1 MYKNNLLTL
10 ILLLII
16 LLFTN
21 ILINYISY
29 KNQNI
34 KETFMSFYYKNS
46 RKFFDQTDD
55 IIYVNLVSKINIL
68 NNYKDEISNNIESN
82 DVIITNNIKNLRC
95 KLLDLGKN
103 TKEEI
108 NNLSDNQINNLAL
121 NLNLNSEEFDEL
133 TTLEKKKYMKDYI
146 GLSDVNNNDLQ
157 SEGCLS
163 GEGYLSEGLEDNIQ
177 HKIHTLYSNI
187 YDKQNKI
194 DKKLK
199 QYEIIEHYEVY

>member
-29 KNQNI
+29 KKQNI

-55 IIYVNLVSKINIL
+55 IIYVDLVSKINIL

-108 NNLSDNQINNLAL
+108 NSLNNDQIKDLAQSL
-121 NLNLNSEEFDEL
+121 NLDLDSDKFDEM
-133 TTLEKKKYMKDYI
+133 TAEEKKNYIEDYI
-146 GLSDVNNNDLQ
+146 GLSDVNNDDLQ

-187 YDKQNKI
+187 YDKQNQI
-194 DKKLK
+194 DIKLN
-199 QYEIIEHYEVY
+199 EYEVY

>member
-29 KNQNI
+29 KKQNI

-55 IIYVNLVSKINIL
+55 IIYVDLVSKINIL

-108 NNLSDNQINNLAL
+108 NNLDKNEINDLAHSL
-121 NLNLNSEEFDEL
+121 NLDSDKFDKL
-133 TTLEKKKYMKDYI
+133 TLEEKKKYMEDYI
-146 GLSDVNNNDLQ
+146 ELSDVNNDNLQ

-163 GEGYLSEGLEDNIQ
+163 GEGYLSKGLEDNIQ

-187 YDKQNKI
+187 YDKQNQI
-194 DKKLK
+194 DIKLN
-199 QYEIIEHYEVY
+199 EYEVY

>member
-29 KNQNI
+29 KKQNI

-55 IIYVNLVSKINIL
+55 IIYVDLVSKINIL

-108 NNLSDNQINNLAL
+108 NSLNNDQINDLAQSL
-121 NLNLNSEEFDEL
+121 NLDLDSDKFREMTAE
-133 TTLEKKKYMKDYI
+133 EKKNYIEDYI
-146 GLSDVNNNDLQ
+146 GLSDVNNDDLQ

-187 YDKQNKI
+187 YDKQNQI
-194 DKKLK
+194 DIKLK
-199 QYEIIEHYEVY
+199 QYEVY

>member
-29 KNQNI
+29 KKQNI

-55 IIYVNLVSKINIL
+55 IIYVDLVSKINIL

-108 NNLSDNQINNLAL
+108 NSLNNDQINDLAQS
-121 NLNLNSEEFDEL
+121 LNLNSKEFGEM
-133 TTLEKKKYMKDYI
+133 TPEEKKNYIEDYI
-146 GLSDVNNNDLQ
+146 GLSDVNNDDLQ
-157 SEGCLS
+157 SEGCLN

-187 YDKQNKI
+187 YDKQNQI
-194 DKKLK
+194 DIKLK
-199 QYEIIEHYEVY
+199 QYEVY

>member
-55 IIYVNLVSKINIL
+55 IIYVDLVSKINIL

>member
-29 KNQNI
+29 KKQNI

-55 IIYVNLVSKINIL
+55 IIYVDLVSKINIL

-108 NNLSDNQINNLAL
+108 NSLNNDQIKDLAQSL
-121 NLNLNSEEFDEL
+121 NLDSDKFDEM
-133 TTLEKKKYMKDYI
+133 TAEEKKNYIEDYI
-146 GLSDVNNNDLQ
+146 GLSDVNNDDLQ

-187 YDKQNKI
+187 YDKQNQI
-194 DKKLK
+194 DIKLN
-199 QYEIIEHYEVY
+199 EYEVY

>member
-1 MYKNNLLTL
+1 
-10 ILLLII
+10 
-16 LLFTN
+16 
-21 ILINYISY
+21 
-29 KNQNI
+29 
-34 KETFMSFYYKNS
+34 MSFYYKNS

-55 IIYVNLVSKINIL
+55 IIYVDLVSKINIL

-177 HKIHTLYSNI
+177 HKIHTLYSII
-187 YDKQNKI
+187 YNKQNQI